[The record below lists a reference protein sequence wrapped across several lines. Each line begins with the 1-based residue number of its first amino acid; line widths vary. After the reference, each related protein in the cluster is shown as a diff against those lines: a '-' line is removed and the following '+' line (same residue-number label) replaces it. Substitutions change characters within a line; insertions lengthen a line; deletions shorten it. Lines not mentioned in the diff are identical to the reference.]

1 LLKGLGERGR
11 VGNIGD
17 EYFSAFGRETLQVGC
32 VSADDANL
40 LGRG

>member
-1 LLKGLGERGR
+1 VKGLGERGR

-32 VSADDANL
+32 VSAGRRELA
-40 LGRG
+40 GRG